1 MGARHKLNEIFIG
14 GSAFLAALFGLAAQS
29 WSVFGLVLLGLL
41 AIHVVSGSIRLP
53 PR

>member
-1 MGARHKLNEIFIG
+1 MGARHKLNGIYFG
-14 GSAFLAALFGLAAQS
+14 GSAFVAALFGLAAQS
-29 WSVFGLVLLGLL
+29 WSVFGLALLGLL